1 MTPLA
6 ALSLGYQAMF
16 ALTVDLGWRLFTA
29 FPSSDE
35 PLSESAIVLI
45 DEVDLHLHPRWQRD
59 LRRNLL
65 TQFPKVQ
72 FIVTTHNPV
81 TVQEALSSGGTVS
94 VVLWADDEAHILKNQ
109 VPNGEWRFEQLL
121 ESELFGFS
129 DWSQKSEAKLHER
142 LKLIQKPNR
151 SADEEVRLRELDEFA
166 ASLPTADSP
175 NAQTFENLVMD
186 LAKNYPSGVQ
196 R

>member
-45 DEVDLHLHPRWQRD
+45 DEVDLHLHPQWQRE

-65 TQFPKVQ
+65 EQFPKVQ

-81 TVQEALSSGGTVS
+81 TVQEALSEGGTVA
-94 VVLWADDEAHILKNQ
+94 VVLWADDEAHILNP
-109 VPNGEWRFEQLL
+109 VPNGEWRYEQLL
-121 ESELFGFS
+121 DSELFGFS
-129 DWSQKSEAKLHER
+129 DWSQKSEAKLYER